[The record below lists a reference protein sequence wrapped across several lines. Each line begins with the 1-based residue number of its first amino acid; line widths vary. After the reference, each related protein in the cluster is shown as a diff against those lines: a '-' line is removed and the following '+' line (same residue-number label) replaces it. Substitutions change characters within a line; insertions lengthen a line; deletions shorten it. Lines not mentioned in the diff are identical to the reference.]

1 MTRCRGTSLG
11 FPQSIDSSFFL
22 PSHHN
27 GGLSLLSFAPTHHFP
42 LAVSGI
48 VWLACSV
55 HSLLCQGL
63 RILVLQPS
71 RDLPSRDHVTSQITV
86 PQVALFVVIYLCLCP
101 DSCQHRLNLDSCPN
115 YGNSELRS
123 LRHEN
128 FLYTTDRS
136 SRGYLIPG
144 SKIFPGSPI
153 VK

>member
-1 MTRCRGTSLG
+1 VTRCRDTSLG
-11 FPQSIDSSFFL
+11 FPQSIDSSFFF

-48 VWLACSV
+48 VRLACSV
-55 HSLLCQGL
+55 RSLLCQGL
-63 RILVLQPS
+63 RILVSQPS

-86 PQVALFVVIYLCLCP
+86 PQVALFVVVYLCLCP
-101 DSCQHRLNLDSCPN
+101 DGCQHRLNLDSCPN

-123 LRHEN
+123 LRHKN

-136 SRGYLIPG
+136 SRGYLIY
-144 SKIFPGSPI
+144 
-153 VK
+153 